1 MKKIFENIYLF
12 SKLSTSLILFV
23 TIIVMGYFFYQSY
36 EKQDEFLL
44 ENKFNEKIQN
54 NSNQLEKFK
63 DNLSQNQISFS
74 QIEKLLK
81 DHLSNNNDN
90 LMYTNELKKTLEAI
104 QKNIN
109 ILSEEVKLIK
119 SQSNVNSNYENIANN
134 DTNPIPDKLITDLI
148 NLILVKYEN
157 NLDFEYELNSLENI
171 ISPNKNIFIEKI
183 RITARKPYKGQHLL
197 ESQFQIEMENY
208 IKTKIRNN
216 NNNFFYRMILPY
228 VKIEPSQENIVRRND
243 SLLLTNIKKLIKE
256 KKIQESLEKLS
267 LLNEHEIFF
276 LNTIEQS
283 KIYIEFNKNLL
294 ELI

>member
-1 MKKIFENIYLF
+1 
-12 SKLSTSLILFV
+12 
-23 TIIVMGYFFYQSY
+23 
-36 EKQDEFLL
+36 
-44 ENKFNEKIQN
+44 
-54 NSNQLEKFK
+54 
-63 DNLSQNQISFS
+63 
-74 QIEKLLK
+74 
-81 DHLSNNNDN
+81 
-90 LMYTNELKKTLEAI
+90 MYTNELKKTLEAI

-197 ESQFQIEMENY
+197 ESQFQLEMENY